1 VWTVRLSEEMQ
12 ESLVEYA
19 KNYFGSNSKLYLF
32 GSRVDD
38 SKKGGDIDLL
48 VETPHPIEP
57 EREISF
63 LRAIYKNITP
73 RKIDLLV
80 KTPYGQDKPIFHTA
94 LKEGIRLC

>member
-1 VWTVRLSEEMQ
+1 MRLSEEMQ

-19 KNYFGSNSKLYLF
+19 KKYFGSNSKLYLF

-48 VETPHPIEP
+48 VETPQPLEP
-57 EREISF
+57 EQEISF

-80 KTPYGQDKPIFHTA
+80 KTPYRQDKPIFHTA
-94 LKEGIRLC
+94 IEEGIRLC